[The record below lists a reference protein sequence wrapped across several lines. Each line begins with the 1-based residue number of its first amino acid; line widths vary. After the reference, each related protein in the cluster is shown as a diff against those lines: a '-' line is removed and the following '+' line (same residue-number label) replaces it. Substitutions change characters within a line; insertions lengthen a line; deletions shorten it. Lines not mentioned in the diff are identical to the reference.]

1 MQAQCR
7 ALDLKGEEDERRR
20 GRKGECC
27 YRDVRRHST
36 YPIIYCLSK
45 DFLPNGS
52 HGIARGWVPG
62 CSRPPT
68 GLPPDTRNTG
78 EVRLVR
84 GTSRTSVRG
93 TVDLHVSIR
102 MFASRNTKC
111 KSPMFVPQENIHTT
125 PNHTQST
132 PWVCVLILVQLVPR
146 LVTSL
151 SRYGLLKSKG
161 LFMPQMSPAT

>member
-7 ALDLKGEEDERRR
+7 ALDLKGEDDARIR
-20 GRKGECC
+20 GMKAECC

-93 TVDLHVSIR
+93 R
-102 MFASRNTKC
+102 
-111 KSPMFVPQENIHTT
+111 
-125 PNHTQST
+125 ST
-132 PWVCVLILVQLVPR
+132 REHRYPD
-146 LVTSL
+146 TG
-151 SRYGLLKSKG
+151 SRYPDIRWSPVSDIRDSSGVLFSRTAAMFGKTEWDSCFPAAPSSSFATCHFDHYYQMIIRLL
-161 LFMPQMSPAT
+161 